1 MAIKV
6 VDRSVTEPMFSDQ
19 LGQRQQQRR
28 KALCDRQRTMHRRY
42 DHFQQ
47 PRHAKM
53 FALGQDLQ
61 SFKMQIPQEK
71 RTCLEQL
78 SAQSNRLMLR
88 LANFTQ
94 QLRQQTTDLLC
105 QHNIDRALL
114 AEQISQEL
122 SEFHANLTT
131 VVVVLRHMSQQQIQ
145 QLSPETQAVLQQAC
159 QPEQMQQL
167 LQDLAG
173 YIALSQAEVKN
184 QLIELSLIRHARSR
198 QVQQRLQS
206 SPERH
211 LADMADLLSDL
222 QSFCTDLCRV
232 VPEHSETS
240 PAAIDRTPIDPSR
253 SDSEMQQT

>member
-6 VDRSVTEPMFSDQ
+6 VDRSLTEPMSSDQ
-19 LGQRQQQRR
+19 LGQRQQRR
-28 KALCDRQRTMHRRY
+28 QALCDRQRAVHRRH
-42 DHFQQ
+42 DRSQQ
-47 PRHAKM
+47 PRYAKM

-71 RTCLEQL
+71 RTCLDQL

-88 LANFTQ
+88 LANFTE

-105 QHNIDRALL
+105 QQNADRALL

-131 VVVVLRHMSQQQIQ
+131 VVAVLRHVSRQQIH
-145 QLSPETQAVLQQAC
+145 QLNLETQAVLQHAC
-159 QPEQMQQL
+159 QPEQIQQL
-167 LQDLAG
+167 LQDLAD

-206 SPERH
+206 SPDCH

-222 QSFCTDLCRV
+222 QSFCIDLSRV
-232 VPEHSETS
+232 VPEYSETS
-240 PAAIDRTPIDPSR
+240 PAAIDGTPIDPSR